1 MPSHLAS
8 AVAPK
13 APKGS
18 RNSGNSGS
26 SGSSKK
32 SNAAQLPE
40 SGKAAP
46 KRTSLVVTILCLAG
60 TVVALQQTMVVPLLP
75 DFPKILNTSADNA
88 AWLVTVTLLTSAVAT
103 PIVSRMADMF
113 GKRRMMVVAMVT
125 MVIGSVIAAVGGTFL
140 MLLIGRGFQG
150 LAASLIPVGISI
162 MRDEL
167 PREKVVSAVALMS
180 ATLGIGSALG
190 LPLSGLI
197 YESLGW
203 QAIFWISAAIGVLL
217 IIAVLAI
224 VPESAVRTKGKF
236 DGVGA
241 VLLSAALT
249 SLLLAISKGGE
260 WGWTSEPVILLFIGT
275 VVFLAV
281 WFPWELRVSQPM
293 VDLRTSAR
301 KPVLLTNIASILVG
315 FSMYANM
322 LSTTQQLQLPSV
334 GGYGF
339 GLSVVV
345 AGLCMIPSGLAMVA
359 LAPVSA
365 AITKRYGAKITLIAG
380 SLVLAVSY
388 VARVF
393 LTGEVWMVILGATV
407 VSMGTA
413 IAYAA
418 MPTLIMR
425 SVPITETASANGLN
439 SLLRAVGTSTMSA
452 VVGAVLTSAVVHV
465 GPLAL
470 PTEDAFK
477 EVFWYAAIAALLSI
491 GVSVFIPRVLAAP
504 GLSGGA
510 SSGVH
515 DADSRTGALPLV
527 TANRLTASRLT
538 ASEHAADRAPA
549 DTKDEIVVSGSVVGD
564 SGKPIRQA
572 VVNAL
577 HTTGEPADWSRADN
591 YGRYSLVLPESGSY
605 LIISSADGWAPSSQ
619 VLNFSNS
626 SSTQDL
632 RLVLR
637 LTLSGRIDD
646 GGRTLDG
653 ALVTLTKTTGEFVI
667 STFSDQSGRYEVPLP
682 PAGRY
687 ILTALDPAGLNSESV
702 QVVLAARTAVVDL
715 ELAGAAQVHA

>member
-1 MPSHLAS
+1 MPSHLAVS
-8 AVAPK
+8 EEPSPSGRTAGRTSRKTPRK
-13 APKGS
+13 A
-18 RNSGNSGS
+18 
-26 SGSSKK
+26 
-32 SNAAQLPE
+32 
-40 SGKAAP
+40 AAP
-46 KRTSLVVTILCLAG
+46 KRTSLVITILCLAG

-75 DFPKILNTSADNA
+75 DFPQILHTSADNA
-88 AWLVTVTLLTSAVAT
+88 SWLVTVTLLTSAIAT
-103 PIVSRMADMF
+103 PIISRLADMF

-125 MVIGSVIAAVGGTFL
+125 MVVGSVIAAAGGSFV

-167 PREKVVSAVALMS
+167 PREKVASAVALMS

-190 LPLSGLI
+190 LPLAGVI

-203 QAIFWISAAIGVLL
+203 QAIFWISAGIGVLL
-217 IIAVLAI
+217 IVAVVAI
-224 VPESAVRTKGKF
+224 VPESAVRTRGKF
-236 DGVGA
+236 DAVGA
-241 VLLSAALT
+241 ALLTAALT
-249 SLLLAISKGGE
+249 ALLLAISKGGE

-275 VVFLAV
+275 VVFLAL
-281 WFPWELRVSQPM
+281 WFPYELRVSQPM

-322 LSTTQQLQLPSV
+322 LSTTQQLQLPGV

-470 PTEDAFK
+470 PTENAFK

-491 GVSVFIPRVLAAP
+491 GVSVFIPRVQTAP
-504 GLSGGA
+504 GLAGGT
-510 SSGVH
+510 STGMY
-515 DADSRTGALPLV
+515 DAGAPAGAAGAARAAGLPAAV
-527 TANRLTASRLT
+527 AHPVA
-538 ASEHAADRAPA
+538 AADGREAGE
-549 DTKDEIVVSGSVVGD
+549 KSEIVVSGTVVGA
-564 SGKPIRQA
+564 GGTPIRQA

-577 HTTGEPADWSRADN
+577 HTNGEPADWSRADN
-591 YGRYSLVLPESGSY
+591 AGRYSLVLPASGRY
-605 LIISSADGWAPSSQ
+605 LIVSSADSWAPSSR
-619 VLNFSNS
+619 VLDFADS
-626 SSTQDL
+626 SSTEDIEL
-632 RLVLR
+632 TLR
-637 LTLSGRIDD
+637 LTLSGTVVD
-646 GGRTLDG
+646 GGLPLDH
-653 ALVTLTKTTGEFVI
+653 ALVTLTKASGEFVM
-667 STFSDQSGRYEVPLP
+667 STFSDAQGRYEVPLP
-682 PAGRY
+682 AAGRY
-687 ILTALDPAGLNSESV
+687 ILTGLEPEGLRSLSM
-702 QVVLAARTAVVDL
+702 QLSLSSRSAVVDL
-715 ELAGAAQVHA
+715 DLGGSPEPAMAAGARAGA